1 MTLEAELA
9 AIVGPG
15 GIVGD
20 EADAAR
26 YLREWRDRARGA
38 ARCIVRPASV
48 EQTAAVVKA
57 CCAAGA
63 AVVTQGG
70 NTGLCG
76 GAVPD
81 DSATQVLVSLE
92 RMNRIV
98 AVDPGN
104 DTLTAEAGC
113 TLQAV
118 QAAALGRQRYF
129 PLSLAAEGTATI
141 GGNVSTDAGGVNVL
155 RYGTARAQVLG
166 LEVVLPDG
174 RVWNGLR
181 QLRKNTAGYDLK
193 QLFIGAEGTLGIVTR
208 VVLRLRPQPQTTATA
223 LAAVAGAGE
232 GLKLL
237 RHLQHEL
244 GERISAFEWLSAVA
258 LRFSITYTD
267 GARAPFDD
275 AQSVALIEVADAAG
289 IDVTEPLQTA
299 LAGALQA
306 SLCTDAIVAV
316 NQSQAQSFWRLRHNV
331 SAAQKSRGASLKHD
345 ISLPPAA
352 IPAFLQDAS
361 VALRRQSPDVRIC
374 AFGHLGDGNLHYNLS
389 RPAEGSDEA
398 FLESA
403 ETLTDTVYD
412 AVARAAGSI
421 SAEHGIGQFKRDAF
435 LSRVDPLELELMRRM
450 KAALD
455 PAGLMNPGK
464 VI

>member
-1 MTLEAELA
+1 MTLEAELE
-9 AIVGPG
+9 AIVGPNG
-15 GIVGD
+15 MVD
-20 EADAAR
+20 DDDAGR
-26 YLREWRDRARGA
+26 YLRDWRGRAHA
-38 ARCIVRPASV
+38 IARCIVRPASV
-48 EQTAAVVKA
+48 AQTAAVVKA
-57 CCAAGA
+57 CRAAGA

-92 RMNRIV
+92 RMNRV
-98 AVDPGN
+98 LDVDTGN

-113 TLQAV
+113 TLAAV
-118 QAAALGRQRYF
+118 C
-129 PLSLAAEGTATI
+129 TATI

-208 VVLRLRPQPQTTATA
+208 VVLRLRPRPRTTATA
-223 LAAVAGAGE
+223 LAAVTGAGQ
-232 GLKLL
+232 GLQLL
-237 RHLQHEL
+237 RHLQHAL
-244 GERISAFEWLSAVA
+244 GERISAFEWLSDVA
-258 LRFSITYTD
+258 LHFSIMHTD
-267 GARAPFDD
+267 GARAPFDQ

-289 IDVTEPLQTA
+289 IDVTEPLSAA
-299 LAGALQA
+299 LAEALQA
-306 SLCTDAIVAV
+306 SRCTDAIVAV
-316 NQSQAQSFWRLRHNV
+316 NERQAQMFWRLRHNV
-331 SAAQKSRGASLKHD
+331 SAAQKSQGASIKHD

-352 IPAFLQDAS
+352 TPAFLEEAS
-361 VALRRQSPDVRIC
+361 VALRRQSPGVRIC

-389 RPAEGSDEA
+389 RPAEGTDEA

-403 ETLTDTVYD
+403 EALTDTVYD
-412 AVARAAGSI
+412 AVARVAGSI

-435 LSRVDPLELELMRRM
+435 LARIDPLELELMRRM

-455 PAGLMNPGK
+455 PDGVMNPGK